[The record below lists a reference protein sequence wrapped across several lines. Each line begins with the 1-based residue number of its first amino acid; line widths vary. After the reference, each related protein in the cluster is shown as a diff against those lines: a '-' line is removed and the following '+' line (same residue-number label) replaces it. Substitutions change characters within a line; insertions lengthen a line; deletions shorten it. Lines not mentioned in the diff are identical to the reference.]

1 MSALTLDRQTDKQIP
16 HPIHLP
22 PLQEAG
28 SKRGT
33 SKFEVYS
40 EIMHHF
46 RPVLHHFFM
55 EHFPCPSEWFERR
68 LTYTRA
74 VATSSIG
81 EGGREG
87 WWKGGREGGREG
99 EREGGWKGGRE
110 GRSEG
115 AHYVI
120 SAF

>member
-1 MSALTLDRQTDKQIP
+1 MDRQRDRQADRQTDRQTDKQTDKYLI
-16 HPIHLP
+16 P

-87 WWKGGREGGREG
+87 
-99 EREGGWKGGRE
+99 GRE
-110 GRSEG
+110 GRSERGREG
-115 AHYVI
+115 AHFVT